1 MKGRVEKSEKSGVLR
16 ERDPGQKTGERW
28 QAGLQSTR
36 CGRHEEGQWKG
47 GRKSIHE
54 SVESCPGDILFMAVW
69 SQMNHCPMF

>member
-36 CGRHEEGQWKG
+36 CGRHEEGQWSS
-47 GRKSIHE
+47 GREAARAFMSLWKAVLVTSYLW
-54 SVESCPGDILFMAVW
+54 LFGLR
-69 SQMNHCPMF
+69 